1 MLDEAANLVVV
12 VSHDS
17 DLANDNLDA
26 EPDVE
31 VIVGR
36 LVATPN
42 GNFSWGKA
50 PRTLHLS
57 MTRDGGLVTVE
68 LIATSK
74 RLIPKRELAQFE
86 PDSGFDLPTLMGT
99 G

>member
-1 MLDEAANLVVV
+1 
-12 VSHDS
+12 
-17 DLANDNLDA
+17 
-26 EPDVE
+26 
-31 VIVGR
+31 
-36 LVATPN
+36 
-42 GNFSWGKA
+42 
-50 PRTLHLS
+50 